1 MQSVKALALSVS
13 LVLTVSC
20 AAQKTTT
27 PATYPS
33 NTREYQL
40 GSYLWYQ
47 TSGELKALCYQ
58 AFNLGKMKLERDLEN
73 KYYGKRAVVFDI
85 DETVLDN
92 SFSGAYEVKN
102 NIQWD
107 QEKFNHWVAMKRAE
121 ALPGAAEFIEFAQ
134 KNRVEVIYIS
144 NRTESQKEDTLL
156 NFKRLGIKAKK
167 ENLYFLGNDWSKEK
181 RREAVLSKYHVV
193 LYFGDNLGDFHKD
206 WDRKSSLE
214 RRALVDQH
222 KEDFGEKFI
231 ILPNP
236 LYGDWEKSLPKN
248 VKRTDLLKTIPE

>member
-1 MQSVKALALSVS
+1 MQSVKALALCVA
-13 LVLTVSC
+13 LVLTFSC

-73 KYYGKRAVVFDI
+73 KYNGKRAVVFDI

-102 NIQWD
+102 NIPWD
-107 QEKFNHWVAMKRAE
+107 QEKFNQWVAMKRAE
-121 ALPGAAEFIEFAQ
+121 ALPGAVEFIEFAQ

-144 NRTESQKEDTLL
+144 NRTQSQKEDTLL
-156 NFKRLGIKAKK
+156 NFKRLGINAKK
-167 ENLYFLGNDWSKEK
+167 ENLYFLGDDWSKEA
-181 RREAVLSKYHVV
+181 RRKAVLSKYHVV

-206 WDRKSSLE
+206 WDGKSSVE

-222 KEDFGEKFI
+222 REDFGEKFI